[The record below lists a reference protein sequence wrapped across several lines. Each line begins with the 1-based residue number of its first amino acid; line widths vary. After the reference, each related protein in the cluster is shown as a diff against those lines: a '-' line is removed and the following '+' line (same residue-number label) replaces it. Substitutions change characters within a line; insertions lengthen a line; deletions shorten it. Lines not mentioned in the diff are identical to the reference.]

1 MEQIGGITRVVER
14 VHTEDRVSM
23 SLFPS
28 TFFSILLQEY
38 SINFRSICVCT
49 CKYVCMYAC
58 MLYVLCIC
66 RWRYEWAYK
75 ARISITRESLVF
87 LFLFSSFLLYI

>member
-14 VHTEDRVSM
+14 VHMEGRVSM

-49 CKYVCMYAC
+49 C
-58 MLYVLCIC
+58 
-66 RWRYEWAYK
+66 
-75 ARISITRESLVF
+75 
-87 LFLFSSFLLYI
+87 